1 MLTDNETQAALVGK
15 SGRGANKH
23 QLYPFVLGKG
33 VIDHQVLLANSLPRV
48 CDVLERK
55 KTHTQRSEAAGL
67 QSLIKKTV
75 TLLKA
80 QLTISLTLLYHALSS
95 LILLIH

>member
-1 MLTDNETQAALVGK
+1 MLTDNETQAALVCK